1 MTGAAAP
8 GLILALDQG
17 GHGSRAVLYEAD
29 GTAAGAA
36 AVPITTRRDGDR
48 VEHDAD
54 ELLASLRKAALDALD
69 LPAARG
75 RSVLAAGLA
84 TQRSTIVCW
93 ERSTGRAL
101 GPAISWQDRRNA
113 DWLER
118 MRPAAAEIR
127 GITGLVLSPHYGAGK
142 LRWCL
147 DHLSE
152 VQAAAE
158 RNDLACGPLASYLV
172 AGLVDGRP
180 CAVDPANAARTLLYD
195 PRALDWSAPLL
206 TAFEIERTWLP
217 RCVPTRHEYGWL
229 RIDGRSVPLTACTG
243 DQSAAAFAS
252 GTPDAELALVNA
264 GTGAFVQRAVA
275 SDAQLPDGLLLSVLH
290 SGGHGATY
298 VHEGTVNGAASAVAW
313 LGERIRLDVQR
324 AIESL
329 SAAPSGEMPVFVNGV
344 GGLGSPWWIPDFPVE
359 MVGGGDDLARLAA
372 VLESVAFMLG
382 ANLAAMQRC
391 ARLDRVRISGGLSRS
406 DLLCQALA
414 TASGLA
420 VERSVEAEAT
430 ARGAAYL
437 AAGEPAGW
445 RATGIERTFLPVAD
459 DALDARH
466 RRWRTEM
473 ARRGAG

>member
-1 MTGAAAP
+1 MTGTAAP
-8 GLILALDQG
+8 GLLLALDQG

-36 AVPITTRRDGDR
+36 AMPIATRRDGDR

-54 ELLASLRKAALDALD
+54 ELLASLRQAALDALD
-69 LPAARG
+69 LPVATG
-75 RSVLAAGLA
+75 RAVLAAGLA

-101 GPAISWQDRRNA
+101 SPAISWQDRRNA

-127 GITGLVLSPHYGAGK
+127 RITGLVLSPHYGAGK

-147 DHLSE
+147 DQLPS

-158 RNDLACGPLASYLV
+158 RDDLACGPLASYLV
-172 AGLVDGRP
+172 AGLVDGSP
-180 CAVDPANAARTLLYD
+180 CVVDPANAARTLLYD
-195 PRALDWSAPLL
+195 ARALDWSAPLL
-206 TAFEIERTWLP
+206 AAFGIERSWLP

-229 RIDGRSVPLTACTG
+229 RIDGRRVPLTACTG
-243 DQSAAAFAS
+243 DQSAAACSS
-252 GTPDAELALVNA
+252 GAPDHALALVNA

-275 SDAQLPDGLLLSVLH
+275 RAAQLPDGLLLSVLR
-290 SGGHGATY
+290 SGDRGATY
-298 VHEGTVNGAASAVAW
+298 AHEGTVNGAASAVSW
-313 LGERIRLDVQR
+313 LGERVLLDVQR

-329 SAAPSGEMPVFVNGV
+329 SAAPAGEVPVFVNGV
-344 GGLGSPWWIPDFPVE
+344 GGLGSPWWIPYFPVE

-372 VLESVAFMLG
+372 VLESVAFMLED
-382 ANLAAMQRC
+382 NLAAMHRC

-414 TASGLA
+414 TASGLV
-420 VERSVEAEAT
+420 VERSLETEAT

-445 RATGIERTFLPVAD
+445 RATGVERTFLPGT
-459 DALDARH
+459 DAALEARH
-466 RRWRTEM
+466 RRWRLEM
-473 ARRGAG
+473 AQRGAG

>member
-1 MTGAAAP
+1 MTGTAAP
-8 GLILALDQG
+8 GLLLALDQG

-36 AVPITTRRDGDR
+36 AMPIATRRDGDR

-54 ELLASLRKAALDALD
+54 ELLASLRQAALDALD
-69 LPAARG
+69 LPVATG
-75 RSVLAAGLA
+75 RAVLAAGLA

-101 GPAISWQDRRNA
+101 SPAISWQDRRNA

-127 GITGLVLSPHYGAGK
+127 RITGLVLSPHYGAGK

-147 DHLSE
+147 DQLPS

-158 RNDLACGPLASYLV
+158 RDDLACGPLASYLV
-172 AGLVDGRP
+172 AGLVDGSP
-180 CAVDPANAARTLLYD
+180 CVVDPANAARTLLYD
-195 PRALDWSAPLL
+195 ARALDWSAPLL
-206 TAFEIERTWLP
+206 AAFGIERSWLP
-217 RCVPTRHEYGWL
+217 RCVPTRHQYGWL
-229 RIDGRSVPLTACTG
+229 QLGDRRVPLTACTG
-243 DQSAAAFAS
+243 DQSAAACAS
-252 GTPDAELALVNA
+252 GALDHALALVNA

-275 SDAQLPDGLLLSVLH
+275 SDARLPDGLLLSVLR
-290 SGGHGATY
+290 SGDGGATY
-298 VHEGTVNGAASAVAW
+298 SHEGTVNGAASAVSW
-313 LGERIRLDVQR
+313 LDDRVGLDVQR

-329 SAAPSGEMPVFVNGV
+329 TAAPAGEVPVFVNGV
-344 GGLGSPWWIPDFPVE
+344 GGLGSPWWIPGFPVE
-359 MVGGGDDLARLAA
+359 FVGGGTELARLAA
-372 VLESVAFMLG
+372 VLESVAFMLE
-382 ANLAAMQRC
+382 ANLAAMRRC
-391 ARLDRVRISGGLSRS
+391 AQLERVRISGGLARS

-420 VERSVEAEAT
+420 VERSIETEAT

-445 RATGIERTFLPVAD
+445 RETGIERTFLPVT
-459 DALDARH
+459 DAALATRH